1 MRISNLFKGAL
12 LASFTVAVAA
22 SAVAA
27 PRTMPTLMPAKSE
40 TVVSPSGW
48 AKVRD
53 GKIVGQVHP
62 IAANQNG
69 NTRNVPAMVTAYD
82 SYQLTPGVYPVPTGS
97 TNTYGTQQGSFA
109 YPATY
114 QVYNYIEDMKFVAGT
129 EGRTARWFM
138 TGYRSDLARTLA
150 LIITPEWF
158 QDRSGFGPA
167 FGFSGDGVALI
178 YGTVGTPLAAGF
190 YRLSADLTIGG
201 LADVQVS
208 IPASSVDANANGIN
222 ETAHGFSVTMAAFDG
237 TNLNTI
243 TSGGGSPAYRH
254 NLSATDPVIT
264 GTGTWSS
271 DRLDWEDQIDDTY
284 TGVGTFTNKSDY
296 FFDDATSTAGLGANA
311 YAEFF
316 DNTFG
321 PSVPAS
327 ILDGSVLNPA
337 FAIMVD
343 NNARVIK
350 GTVNFSDLTPGDG
363 DEPIVV
369 FAQVNVGTDER
380 IIPVVNGNFE
390 ILDTNQ
396 AGAGGVR
403 TLSFKVDHWLREN
416 VTVDTTAGSVTGV
429 VVDLNDNGDA
439 NFDNSVDLLDYF
451 DLSDAYNKNID
462 DSADWFDVPVPANP
476 VGPGNLAPFMND
488 KNRDDSVDLL
498 DYFIL
503 SDNYNEAGADPL
515 P

>member
-12 LASFTVAVAA
+12 LASYTVAVAA

-48 AKVRD
+48 AKIRN
-53 GKIVGQVHP
+53 GKIVGQIQP
-62 IAANQNG
+62 MPSTQNG
-69 NTRNVPAMVTAYD
+69 NTRNVPAMATAYD
-82 SYQLTPGVYPVPTGS
+82 SYQLVPNTYPVS
-97 TNTYGTQQGSFA
+97 TASSNTYGTQQGSFA
-109 YPATY
+109 FGAAY
-114 QVYNYIEDMKFVAGT
+114 QVYNYIEDMKFVPGT
-129 EGRTARWFM
+129 EGRTARWLM
-138 TGYRSDLARTLA
+138 TGYRSDVARVLG

-158 QDRSGFGPA
+158 QDRTGFGPA
-167 FGFSGDGVALI
+167 FGFSGDGILLT
-178 YGTVGTPLAAGF
+178 YGTATTPLAAGF
-190 YRLSADLTIGG
+190 YRLSADLTTSN
-201 LADVQVS
+201 LQLS
-208 IPASSVDANANGIN
+208 IPASSQDTDADGIN
-222 ETAHGFSVTMAAFDG
+222 EIAHGFSVTMAEVVG
-237 TNLNTI
+237 TNLNQI
-243 TSGGGSPAYRH
+243 AAGGGSPAYRH
-254 NLSATDPVIT
+254 NLSATDPVIV
-264 GTGTWSS
+264 GTGQWSS
-271 DRLDWEDQIDDTY
+271 DSLDWEDQILDTY

-296 FFDDATSTAGLGANA
+296 VFDDATSTAGLGANA
-311 YAEFF
+311 YAEIF

-321 PSVPAS
+321 PSTPAN

-337 FAIMVD
+337 FTIMVD

-350 GTVNFSDLTPGDG
+350 GTVNFSDLTPGEG

-369 FAQVNVGTDER
+369 FAQVNTGTDER

-396 AGAGGVR
+396 TGAGGVR

-439 NFDNSVDLLDYF
+439 NFDNAVDLLDYF
-451 DLSDAYNKNID
+451 DLSDAYNKTID
-462 DSADWFDVPVPANP
+462 DTDWFDVPVPANP

-488 KNRDDSVDLL
+488 TNRDDSVDLL

-503 SDNYNEAGADPL
+503 SDNYNEVGADEL